1 MSVSTIREI
10 RFLKST
16 DNPNIV
22 KLFDIVSPPGRDYF
36 VRLTIVDL
44 FMDYTKLHPIC
55 MIMDYVEHDMWGI
68 LQYAKEEKLAMYV
81 MRRDLHE

>member
-1 MSVSTIREI
+1 
-10 RFLKST
+10 
-16 DNPNIV
+16 
-22 KLFDIVSPPGRDYF
+22 
-36 VRLTIVDL
+36 
-44 FMDYTKLHPIC
+44 MDYTKLHPIC